1 MTDSDL
7 DKGQRRPGR
16 SDKPIIH
23 DWSHPAVGPGD
34 ARSPPWRSPRP
45 GFAEHMRDKRGL
57 FADALVRER
66 LEALLA
72 RRIAERDAEPGLKR
86 GERDRL
92 VRART
97 KPRRQEF
104 ADALGLHLGHHFDLN
119 AISRQ
124 PTPMRWA
131 RGFMEWR
138 THHPDDLS
146 AGFEDATAT
155 WLSDGDGKP
164 AAVALQP
171 NCFDAEAAIAS
182 GCAARVASARGIDIL
197 EFPEELGWLSRPAE
211 PRALL
216 LWVPALLDD

>member
-7 DKGQRRPGR
+7 DEGQRRSGR

-23 DWSHPAVGPGD
+23 DWSHPAVGPGGVPT
-34 ARSPPWRSPRP
+34 PPWRCPRP
-45 GFAEHMRDKRGL
+45 DFAELMQGKRGL
-57 FADALVRER
+57 FANALVRER

-72 RRIAERDAEPGLKR
+72 RRIAERDAEQSLPR
-86 GERDRL
+86 RERDRL
-92 VRART
+92 VRARR

-104 ADALGLHLGHHFDLN
+104 ADALRLHLGHCFDLN

-124 PTPMRWA
+124 PAPMRWA
-131 RGFMEWR
+131 KGFMEWR
-138 THHPDDLS
+138 THHPEDLS
-146 AGFEDATAT
+146 AGFEAATAT

-171 NCFDAEAAIAS
+171 KFFDAEAAIAS

-216 LWVPALLDD
+216 LWVPAPLDD

>member
-16 SDKPIIH
+16 SDKPIVH

-34 ARSPPWRSPRP
+34 VPTPPWRCPRP
-45 GFAEHMRDKRGL
+45 GFAELMQDKRGL
-57 FADALVRER
+57 FANALVRER
-66 LEALLA
+66 VEALLA
-72 RRIAERDAEPGLKR
+72 RRIAEQDAEQELRR

-92 VRART
+92 IRTRA
-97 KPRRQEF
+97 KSRRQDLV
-104 ADALGLHLGHHFDLN
+104 DALGLHLGHRFDLN

-124 PTPMRWA
+124 PIPMRWA
-131 RGFMEWR
+131 RGFPEWR
-138 THHPDDLS
+138 THSPEDLS
-146 AGFEDATAT
+146 AGFGEDTAT
-155 WLSDGDGKP
+155 WLSEGDGKP

-171 NCFDAEAAIAS
+171 NFFDAEAAIAS

-216 LWVPALLDD
+216 LWVPAPLDD

>member
-7 DKGQRRPGR
+7 GKGQRRPGR

-66 LEALLA
+66 LETLLA
-72 RRIAERDAEPGLKR
+72 RRIAERDAERGLKR

-124 PTPMRWA
+124 PTP
-131 RGFMEWR
+131 
-138 THHPDDLS
+138 H
-146 AGFEDATAT
+146 
-155 WLSDGDGKP
+155 
-164 AAVALQP
+164 AV
-171 NCFDAEAAIAS
+171 
-182 GCAARVASARGIDIL
+182 GARVPGVAHPPPG
-197 EFPEELGWLSRPAE
+197 
-211 PRALL
+211 
-216 LWVPALLDD
+216 